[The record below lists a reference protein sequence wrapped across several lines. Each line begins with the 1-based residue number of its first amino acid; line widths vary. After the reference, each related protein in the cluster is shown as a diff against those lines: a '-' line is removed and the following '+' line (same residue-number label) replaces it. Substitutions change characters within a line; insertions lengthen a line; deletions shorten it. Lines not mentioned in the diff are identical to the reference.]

1 MEQDAPSTFQQE
13 AIVEKAGELFG
24 WCDATGRQT
33 ARSKQDAAALMQSV
47 LAEAFS

>member
-24 WCDATGRQT
+24 WCDEAGT
-33 ARSKQDAAALMQSV
+33 ADRPLKI
-47 LAEAFS
+47 

>member
-1 MEQDAPSTFQQE
+1 M
-13 AIVEKAGELFG
+13 IVEKAGELFG
-24 WCDATGRQT
+24 LCDELERQI